1 MDRIE
6 IEKQIKDLEEIIKK
20 INFNIDNICNRGA
33 EYIGT
38 QDAIALLEFV
48 QDRTITQ
55 MELRYLQKLKIIMET
70 KGGEIKC

>member
-33 EYIGT
+33 EYIGI
-38 QDAIALLEFV
+38 QDAVALLEFL

-55 MELRYLQKLKIIMET
+55 TEIMYWKRLKIIVEDRE
-70 KGGEIKC
+70 KK

>member
-1 MDRIE
+1 MNIEE

-33 EYIGT
+33 EYIVI

-55 MELRYLQKLKIIMET
+55 TEIMYWKRLKIIMET